1 MLLKTRHFGEI
12 EINEKNIITF
22 DEGIP
27 GFTHVRKFII
37 LDTENTGGRE
47 VGEKEAKKDTDNN
60 NSKNNFGDETESLS
74 PFRWLQCVD
83 DPDLAF
89 VIVNPFEFKP
99 DYEVELSIEITKL
112 LKIEKEEDVALYA
125 IVVVPEDITRM
136 TMNLQAPLVINVKS
150 KKGVQTI
157 LNTEKYSVR
166 HYIMDEIAR
175 QEVKANACTDKKKG
189 SVHYNRR

>member
-1 MLLKTRHFGEI
+1 MLLNTRHFGEI
-12 EINEKNIITF
+12 EIDERDVITF

-37 LDTENTGGRE
+37 LDTENTEDRE
-47 VGEKEAKKDTDNN
+47 VDEKE
-60 NSKNNFGDETESLS
+60 SQS

-99 DYEVELSIEITKL
+99 DYEVELSIEVTKL